1 MTRRQILSL
10 PALALSAPSF
20 AAQAQ
25 QYSGMASRGVTP
37 LPRGKPSGRPFNAK
51 FVNVADAAGLH
62 SPVIYGDEGRADYI
76 LESMGC
82 GAAFV
87 DYDNDGWLD
96 IVMLTGRRRTGPT
109 PAEATIRLYHNNRD
123 GTFKDVTARSGLGRS
138 VWAAGITVGDYDND
152 GFDDLFI
159 TCWGQNILFHNN
171 GNGAFSDVTEKA
183 GLLHPGIRYGTGC
196 TWIDYDRDGR
206 LDLFVNHYVVFDPDK
221 IPIRG
226 KNPTCNRAGVPVFCG
241 PGGLPQERCRLYHNN
256 GDGTFTDVS
265 ERSGILVPHPG
276 YGLTAVAADFDG
288 DGWPDI
294 YVACDSSPSLLF
306 RNNHDGTFTERG
318 LESGVALNEDGKE
331 QAGMGLGIGDFDT
344 DGHLD
349 IFKTHFS
356 SDTNI
361 LYRNNGKG
369 TFRDV
374 TTRAGLGVETR
385 FVGWGAA
392 MQDFDNDGLPD
403 LFFTTGM
410 VSPEVERELPDAPYK
425 TPNVLF
431 RNLGGGKFEE
441 LLDLAGPAMKE
452 LHSSRGAAFGDF
464 DNDGDMDVL
473 VMNMNEPPS
482 LLRNDVSGSSHWL
495 KVLLIGVESNRSAI
509 GAQVTATYGERR
521 QAQAVLAQS
530 SYLSVNDRRLHF
542 GLGPET
548 QASLEIRWPNGTEEK
563 VAGVDA
569 FQMVVIREGSG
580 IVRKESFAP
589 RQGK

>member
-10 PALALSAPSF
+10 PLLLGAGGLDSR
-20 AAQAQ
+20 AQ
-25 QYSGMASRGVTP
+25 QFRGMASRGVTP
-37 LPRGKPSGRPFNAK
+37 MPRGKPSGLPFHAK
-51 FVNVADAAGLH
+51 FVNVAAAAGLTR
-62 SPVIYGDEGRADYI
+62 PVIYGDPGRADYI

-87 DYDNDGWLD
+87 DYDNDGWID
-96 IVMLTGRRRTGPT
+96 IVMLAGKRRTGPT

-123 GTFKDVTARSGLGRS
+123 GTFRDVTQRSGLGRS
-138 VWAAGITVGDYDND
+138 AWAFGITAGDYDND

-171 GNGAFSDVTEKA
+171 GDGTFSDVTAKA
-183 GLLHPGIRYGTGC
+183 GLLHPGVRFGTGC
-196 TWIDYDRDGR
+196 TWVDYDRDGR
-206 LDLFVNHYVVFDPDK
+206 LDLFVSNYVVFDPDR
-221 IPIRG
+221 IQPRG
-226 KNPTCNRAGVPVFCG
+226 KNPDCNWRGALVYCG
-241 PGGLPQERCRLYHNN
+241 PLGLPQEPCRLYHNN

-265 ERSGILVPHPG
+265 ERAGILTPHPG
-276 YGLTAVAADFDG
+276 YGLTAVAADFNG

-331 QAGMGLGIGDFDT
+331 QAGMGIGLGDFDT

-356 SDTNI
+356 ADTNI

-369 TFRDV
+369 IFRDV

-385 FVGWGAA
+385 FVSWGAA
-392 MQDFDNDGLPD
+392 IQDFDNDGLPD

-410 VSPEVERELPDAPYK
+410 VSPEVERDLPDSPYR
-425 TPNVLF
+425 TPSILF
-431 RNLGGGKFEE
+431 RNLGGDKFEE
-441 LLDLAGPAMKE
+441 MLDLAGPAMKE

-464 DNDGDMDVL
+464 DNDGDMDIL
-473 VMNMNEPPS
+473 IMNMNEPPS
-482 LLRNDVSGSSHWL
+482 LFRNDTSGSSHWL

-509 GAQVTATYGERR
+509 GAQVMVTYGSRK
-521 QAQAVLAQS
+521 QVQAVAAQS

-542 GLGPET
+542 GLGQET
-548 QASLEIRWPNGTEEK
+548 SAGLEILWPNGREEK
-563 VAGVDA
+563 IGGVAAD
-569 FQMVVIREGSG
+569 QLVVVREGSG
-580 IVRKESFAP
+580 IARRESF
-589 RQGK
+589 RKL